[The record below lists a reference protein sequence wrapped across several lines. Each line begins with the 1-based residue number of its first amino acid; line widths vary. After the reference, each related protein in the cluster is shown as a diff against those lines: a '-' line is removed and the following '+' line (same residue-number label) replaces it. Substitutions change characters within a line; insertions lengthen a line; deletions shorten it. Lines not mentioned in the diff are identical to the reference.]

1 MSEQIKIAY
10 SNAQYM
16 NDLAEALADI
26 CDSYTISTDNPIPA
40 DILERIHAIRET
52 SKRNIAI
59 LQRAQIAP

>member
-40 DILERIHAIRET
+40 DVLERIHAIKET

-59 LQRAQIAP
+59 LKRAQIAP